1 MIGKVDPA
9 EDLLAFK
16 IDDQDVSI
24 NKASVFKH
32 QINSPG
38 STLRLIAVNNSG
50 DKTDLQLG
58 VSQAT
63 ATGNASASSSALA
76 SSLSSINFG
85 NYYALIIGNNKFEH
99 IQNLKTAENDAIAI
113 ESLLREKFGFQT
125 KLLLNATRGD
135 ILTAFNEYRKL
146 LTSEDNL
153 IVYYAGHGELAFDKG
168 FWMPVDAEPDNDTNW
183 IPNQQITQYIET
195 MNAKHV
201 MVIADSCYSGTL
213 SRSSLAKVS
222 GGLTVSQQKEWYEKI
237 SSSKVRTV
245 LTSGGVKPVL
255 DSVGNSRHSV
265 FSAAFLDELENA
277 QEPVVSA
284 YNLFLKV
291 QARVKADADRIGED
305 QNPQY
310 SPMKFAGHE
319 TGEFLFVQ
327 KQFQKTA
334 SNEGKPEDLPPF
346 LFESEPP
353 PFLLE
358 TATKVASR

>member
-1 MIGKVDPA
+1 M
-9 EDLLAFK
+9 
-16 IDDQDVSI
+16 
-24 NKASVFKH
+24 
-32 QINSPG
+32 
-38 STLRLIAVNNSG
+38 
-50 DKTDLQLG
+50 
-58 VSQAT
+58 
-63 ATGNASASSSALA
+63 
-76 SSLSSINFG
+76 
-85 NYYALIIGNNKFEH
+85 
-99 IQNLKTAENDAIAI
+99 
-113 ESLLREKFGFQT
+113 
-125 KLLLNATRGD
+125 
-135 ILTAFNEYRKL
+135 
-146 LTSEDNL
+146 
-153 IVYYAGHGELAFDKG
+153 
-168 FWMPVDAEPDNDTNW
+168 
-183 IPNQQITQYIET
+183 
-195 MNAKHV
+195 
-201 MVIADSCYSGTL
+201 
-213 SRSSLAKVS
+213 
-222 GGLTVSQQKEWYEKI
+222 
-237 SSSKVRTV
+237 

-291 QARVKADADRIGED
+291 QARVKADAERIGED

-334 SNEGKPEDLPPF
+334 SIESKPEDLPPF